1 MKYGIAP
8 QYFKEE
14 TAGIDTEELWPE
26 ELNAGEVEA
35 ALHSFLDNG
44 VDLDEEVG
52 TTTIL
57 EQEEDTLIAIHE
69 ELPDDLFDSFVLP
82 EVVSSLQ
89 RSNPR
94 TQRTRGLVVRPGDD
108 VKCGCGQ
115 ETCVYS
121 SLMEKSN
128 GHKCHGTPQNV
139 CFRYIHNACNVWY
152 CSECSYVRGCGV

>member
-1 MKYGIAP
+1 
-8 QYFKEE
+8 
-14 TAGIDTEELWPE
+14 
-26 ELNAGEVEA
+26 
-35 ALHSFLDNG
+35 